1 MPATT
6 QQHVEMLANRVRKNA
21 QKRRKWARGVPTDAF
36 RLYDSDIPEIPVVID
51 QYGDHLHVA
60 DVRYETRAEEHE
72 ADWFMMVSM
81 AAAEATDVPA
91 TNVHRKVRARQRG
104 KEQYERLGGEG
115 TVLVVE
121 EHGLKFRVNLDDYLD
136 TGLFLD
142 HRVLR
147 RTIGQR
153 SEDRT
158 VLNLF
163 AYTGSFTV
171 HAAAGRARATT
182 TVDLSTTYLNW
193 AEENLRLNGLL
204 SPRHER
210 MRADTFEFLR
220 DARSSGR
227 RWDIVVVDP
236 PTFSN
241 SKRMQGTFDVQRDH
255 STMLGMIASLT
266 SPGGEIRFSTNRKK
280 FKLDSSALP
289 AHCTVADTTD
299 QTIPTDFS
307 QRRPHRSY
315 RIDVG
320 TLSAS

>member
-1 MPATT
+1 MSATT
-6 QQHVEMLANRVRKNA
+6 QQHAEMLANRVRKNA
-21 QKRRKWARGVPTDAF
+21 KRRRKWARKVPTNAF
-36 RLYDSDIPEIPVVID
+36 RLYDSDIPEVPVVVD
-51 QYGDHLHVA
+51 QYADHLHIA
-60 DVRYETRAEEHE
+60 DNRYETRAEEHE
-72 ADWFMMVSM
+72 STWFEAVSA
-81 AAAEATDVPA
+81 AAAEAAGVVP
-91 TNVHRKVRARQRG
+91 THVHRKVRAKQRG

-115 TVLVVE
+115 TELVVE

-147 RTIGQR
+147 HIVGQR
-153 SEDRT
+153 SEGRT

-163 AYTGSFTV
+163 SYTGSFTV
-171 HAAAGRARATT
+171 HAAAGGARATT

-193 AEENLRLNGLL
+193 AEENLALNGLL

-255 STMLGMIASLT
+255 PAMLGMIAALT
-266 SPGGEIRFSTNRKK
+266 NPGGEIRFSTNRKK

-289 AHCTVADTTD
+289 EHCTVAETTEH
-299 QTIPTDFS
+299 TIPPDFS

-320 TLSAS
+320 TP